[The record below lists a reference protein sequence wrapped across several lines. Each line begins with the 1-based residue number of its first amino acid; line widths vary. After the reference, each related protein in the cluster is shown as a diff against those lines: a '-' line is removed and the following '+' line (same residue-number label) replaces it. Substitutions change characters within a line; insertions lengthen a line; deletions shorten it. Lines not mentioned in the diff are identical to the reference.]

1 METPITKVGFEPA
14 VHFFQ
19 VDHDQTALG
28 YMASLSVRITVFFD
42 R

>member
-14 VHFFQ
+14 IKFFK

-28 YMASLSVRITVFFD
+28 YMASLSV
-42 R
+42 